1 MQTFGY
7 FFGSDGIGFHGEL
20 LDGELVQPLA
30 GPPWE
35 AVVKDERREPIA
47 LAELR
52 VGIPVLPSKIVAVG
66 LNYHD
71 HARERNKVAP
81 KTPLTW
87 LEAPSSLLAD
97 GGTVVVP
104 FPDHRID
111 YEAELA
117 IVIGR
122 RAKNVSRENAHEF
135 IFGYTSALDIT
146 DRTLQDAE
154 GQFARAKGFDTF
166 TPVGPFVYAGAEVAD
181 IPVKLELNGELRQNG
196 RTGEM
201 IFSPAE
207 MIAFISRAT
216 TLEPGDVI
224 ITGTPAGVGNI
235 QPGDRIEVRIG
246 DFAPLRVE
254 VAGEG

>member
-1 MQTFGY
+1 MKTYGY
-7 FFGSDGIGFHGEL
+7 FHAADGSGFHGEVL
-20 LDGELVQPLA
+20 GDGRVQPLA

-35 AVVKDERREPIA
+35 GAVLDDRREPIA
-47 LAELR
+47 LSALR
-52 VGIPVLPSKIVAVG
+52 VGVPVQPSKIVAVG

-97 GGTVVVP
+97 GGTVVLP
-104 FPDHRID
+104 FPEHRID

-122 RAKNVSRENAHEF
+122 EAKNVSREQALEHV
-135 IFGYTSALDIT
+135 FGYSSALDIT
-146 DRTLQDAE
+146 DRTLQDSE

-166 TPVGPFVYAGAEVAD
+166 TPVGPFVYVGAEVAD
-181 IPVKLELNGELRQNG
+181 IPVQLELNGELRQNG

-201 IFSPAE
+201 IFPPAE
-207 MIAFISRAT
+207 MIAFISRGT
-216 TLEPGDVI
+216 TLKPGDVI

-235 QPGDRIEVRIG
+235 KAGDQIEVRIG
-246 DFAPLRVE
+246 HFAPLRVT
-254 VAGEG
+254 VAAE